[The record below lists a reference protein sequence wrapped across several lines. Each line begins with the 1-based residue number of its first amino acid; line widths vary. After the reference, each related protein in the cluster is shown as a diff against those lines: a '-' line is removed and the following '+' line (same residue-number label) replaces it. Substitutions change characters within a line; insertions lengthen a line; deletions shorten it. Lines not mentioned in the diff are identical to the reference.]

1 MEVADL
7 YADPKNW
14 PVFSAETFPTENFRP
29 IDPILR
35 TVEKLLAH
43 DIRVVTTTWGALGSP
58 RGGTPSVC
66 RAIRQ
71 QFDVPTVVHLNIQA
85 KTVRDIESILRGL
98 HLDGLH
104 NVLALG
110 GDPPAGQ
117 VDYVPREI
125 RHGYASDLVDQ
136 IAHLNEGLWLDS
148 NGGYSKE
155 GVKTE
160 FGIGVAGFPEVH
172 PDDYRPEEDFEVNME
187 RNIRHLKLKE
197 DAGAHYVVGQMFFD
211 ADLHFRFANAAK
223 KAGIEIPIIPGILP
237 FERYAQASRFV
248 GEQLLISMPA
258 ELQTALGNASEEDQ
272 KKIAEDHMADV
283 VQKLLDSG
291 VPGVHFYCMNQSQPT
306 IRLLDRAQL

>member
-1 MEVADL
+1 MEAADL

-14 PVFSAETFPTENFRP
+14 PVFSAETFPTENIRP

-35 TVEKLLAH
+35 TVEELLPH

-58 RGGTPSVC
+58 RGGTVSVC
-66 RAIRQ
+66 RIIRQ
-71 QFDVPTVVHLNIQA
+71 QFDVPTVVHLPIQA
-85 KTVRDIESILRGL
+85 KSVRDIENILRGL

-136 IAHLNEGLWLDS
+136 IAQLNEGLWLDS

-155 GVKTE
+155 GVKTG

-187 RNIRHLKLKE
+187 RNIRHLKLKV
-197 DAGAHYVVGQMFFD
+197 DAGAHYVVGQMIFD
-211 ADLHFRFANAAK
+211 ADLHFRFAKAAK
-223 KAGIEIPIIPGILP
+223 EAGIEVPIIPGIVP
-237 FERYAQASRFV
+237 FERYAQVSRFV
-248 GEQLLISMPA
+248 GDQLHISMPA
-258 ELQTALGNASEEDQ
+258 EIHTALENVSEEDQ
-272 KKIAEDHMADV
+272 KQIAEDHMADV
-283 VQKLLDSG
+283 VQKLLDGG
-291 VPGVHFYCMNQSQPT
+291 VPGIHFYCMNRSQPT
-306 IRLLDRAQL
+306 IRLLERARQ

>member
-1 MEVADL
+1 MEVSDL

-58 RGGTPSVC
+58 RGGTASVC
-66 RAIRQ
+66 RIIRQ
-71 QFDVPTVVHLNIQA
+71 QFDVPTVVHLPIQA
-85 KTVRDIESILRGL
+85 KSVRDIENILRGL

-117 VDYVPREI
+117 VDYVPREL

-155 GVKTE
+155 GVRTE

-187 RNIRHLKLKE
+187 RNIRHLGIKG
-197 DAGAHYVVGQMFFD
+197 DAGAHYVVGQMIFD
-211 ADLHFRFANAAK
+211 ADLHFRFAKAAK
-223 KAGIEIPIIPGILP
+223 KAGIEVPIVPGILP
-237 FERYAQASRFV
+237 FERYAQISRFV
-248 GEQLLISMPA
+248 GEQYLISMPA
-258 ELQTALGNASEEDQ
+258 ELQTALENASEEDQ
-272 KKIAEDHMADV
+272 KQIAEDHMADV
-283 VQKLLDSG
+283 VQKLLDGG
-291 VPGVHFYCMNQSQPT
+291 VPGIHFYSMNRSQPT
-306 IRLLDRAQL
+306 IRLLERARQ